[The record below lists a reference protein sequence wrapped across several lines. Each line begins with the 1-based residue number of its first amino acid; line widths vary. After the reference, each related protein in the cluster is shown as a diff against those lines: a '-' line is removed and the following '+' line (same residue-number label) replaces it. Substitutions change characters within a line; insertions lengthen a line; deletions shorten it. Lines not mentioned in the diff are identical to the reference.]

1 MAIAWM
7 LETDMPKVTA
17 VLSQDTETALKQV
30 DAWCC
35 VSKGEAGKGYA
46 LFTCLTYK
54 PETDIP
60 LQIEVNR

>member
-1 MAIAWM
+1 
-7 LETDMPKVTA
+7 MPKVTA
-17 VLSQDTETALKQV
+17 VLSTDTETALKQV

-35 VSKGEAGKGYA
+35 VSKGEAGNGYA

-54 PETDIP
+54 PEADIP